1 MLLRWHRYEGCQSCL
16 QNGVSSCCARLLT
29 HSCLQT
35 NHELIMQVRWRRAAA
50 RVHARLLLR
59 MVGGAET
66 RDSHVD
72 GSRSSDSSSCENGC
86 ASGDESDRSCTS
98 DCSADAQASGEIF
111 DGAFLLDAMASPLT
125 AALHGKQNINVTS
138 LCPFLLVASL
148 TF

>member
-1 MLLRWHRYEGCQSCL
+1 
-16 QNGVSSCCARLLT
+16 
-29 HSCLQT
+29 
-35 NHELIMQVRWRRAAA
+35 
-50 RVHARLLLR
+50 

-138 LCPFLLVASL
+138 FCPFLLVASL